1 MESKFYKIGEIAK
14 MLQVPASTLRYWE
27 TEFNQLKPTKSSGGQ
42 RFYTQKH
49 IDLLNNLKKM
59 LYNEKYTIDGAKK
72 KLKTASSPIN
82 HEETPANSIENHQ
95 AHPSLS
101 QNELKKELAD
111 ILSLLK

>member
-1 MESKFYKIGEIAK
+1 MESKFYKIGEISK

-49 IDLLNNLKKM
+49 IDLLKNLKQM
-59 LYNEKYTIDGAKK
+59 LYAEKYTIDGAKK
-72 KLKTASSPIN
+72 KLKTPTSTTNNGDTAENLQAAHQYLP
-82 HEETPANSIENHQ
+82 SI
-95 AHPSLS
+95 S
-101 QNELKKELAD
+101 QNELKKELTE